1 VHKSDT
7 GSPNADQE
15 SVDEQVVRIDTARV
29 VHNQQESLLLRVA
42 GEIDEVTI
50 DRFRAA
56 VGTGLDQLPAGGT
69 LVLDLSGVTFLGS
82 PGLQALVNAT
92 RAASWRGEP
101 LRIVVDA
108 NRSVIRPI
116 RLTGLDDVLA
126 LFPSVEEALQ
136 RG

>member
-1 VHKSDT
+1 VHKSDI
-7 GSPNADQE
+7 GPPNADQE
-15 SVDEQVVRIDTARV
+15 SRDEQLVRIDTARV
-29 VHNQQESLLLRVA
+29 VHNQQESLVLRVA
-42 GEIDEVTI
+42 GEIDEVII

-56 VGTGLDQLPAGGT
+56 VGTGLDQLPAGGIF
-69 LVLDLSGVTFLGS
+69 VIDLTGVTFLGS

-92 RAASWRGEP
+92 RAASRRGEP

-126 LFPSVEEALQ
+126 LFPTVEEALQ
-136 RG
+136 PG

>member
-1 VHKSDT
+1 VRKFDV
-7 GSPNADQE
+7 GSPDGDRG
-15 SVDEQVVRIDTARV
+15 SVDQQLVQIDTARV
-29 VHNQQESLLLRVA
+29 VQNQQESLVLRVA
-42 GEIDEVTI
+42 GELDVLTI

-56 VGTGLDQLPAGGT
+56 VGAGLDQLPDGGI
-69 LVLDLSGVTFLGS
+69 LVIDLAGVTFLGS

-92 RAASWRGEP
+92 RAASRRREP

-126 LFPSVEEALQ
+126 LFHSVEEALQ
-136 RG
+136 IA